1 MARMRL
7 AGVLLVA
14 VVSLGA
20 LTAASASAEIPE
32 LGRCVKVEGVQEGK
46 RTVYHGKYG
55 SKNCIKQKAVSTGQ
69 YEFLPGPGP
78 KSEYYGVA
86 VEPAPELVTVSGR
99 KIVCSVIAFKG
110 KYTGP
115 KTETVNISL
124 GGCEEGSRPC
134 QTNPAKVGEIE
145 GTSALEGELGT
156 ISKGSNKLNV
166 GWDLK
171 HEGVI
176 FTFTCGKLPEVGA
189 LEALEGPSVIGV
201 VTGGFF
207 GDLNKMSIY
216 STIKYKQT
224 GGKQIPEAFEGG
236 PKDTLLLKS
245 ITGNTS
251 EQVALSAVEETT
263 SGKGEPI
270 EKEENQEALEVK
282 ARGN

>member
-7 AGVLLVA
+7 AGVLFVMALL
-14 VVSLGA
+14 LGA
-20 LTAASASAEIPE
+20 ASALSASAEVPE
-32 LGRCVKVEGVQEGK
+32 LGRCVKVEPVQEGK
-46 RTVYHGKYG
+46 KMVYHGNYTGKTCV
-55 SKNCIKQKAVSTGQ
+55 KMKAGKGK

-78 KSEYYGVA
+78 KNEYYGVA
-86 VEPAPELVTVSGR
+86 VEPSPELVTVSGR
-99 KIVCSVIAFKG
+99 KIICSIIAFKG

-124 GGCEEGSRPC
+124 GGCEDGTRPC
-134 QTNPAKVGEIE
+134 QSSPAKEGEIE
-145 GTSALEGELGT
+145 GLSALEGELGT
-156 ISKGSNKLNV
+156 ISQGTSKPVV

-201 VTGGFF
+201 VSGGFF
-207 GDLNKMSIY
+207 SNLDKM
-216 STIKYKQT
+216 IKYNET

-251 EQVALSAVEETT
+251 EQVALHGIEETT

-270 EKEENQEALEVK
+270 EKEENQEPLEIK
-282 ARGN
+282 AKAK